1 MVYNCRGRYESSTGG
16 APLTGAG
23 ARPDDKARNRTQDR
37 RLRVV
42 FTLVVALVT
51 TLILAGCGAAGG
63 SSPSGEG
70 NGGEDARSS
79 GTGDAGG
86 ETANL
91 GTPSL
96 GREDAPVVMTEYS
109 DYQ

>member
-1 MVYNCRGRYESSTGG
+1 MVYNCRGRYESSIGG

-23 ARPDDKARNRTQDR
+23 AGLDDDARNRMR
-37 RLRVV
+37 NGGLRVV
-42 FTLVVALVT
+42 FTLVVALV
-51 TLILAGCGAAGG
+51 LAGCGGAGG
-63 SSPSGEG
+63 GSPSSGG
-70 NGGEDARSS
+70 NGGGEADPA
-79 GTGDAGG
+79 GGGQAGG
-86 ETANL
+86 ESAEL